1 MAKDTHHG
9 PIANAGYEKQFEKW
23 NSHTGVESR
32 PLHSS
37 KPLARSDMRVDQ
49 SRMGGGV
56 SLQVPADRRRW
67 MKSAEQPYGAKG
79 RKGSHCAENHA
90 CNVALAHLPPQQQP
104 DQVTERYGKI
114 TNGSFLAAQTRARL
128 NRWNVPARGGAAQPL
143 LIWRRWLSQG
153 DGPLSGLLIAG
164 CASALFP
171 VGASGAIDGL
181 ARGGDSG
188 LANLVG
194 RVPRVPRALRPCS
207 HSHIACEAGPVR
219 QKISQLW
226 RR

>member
-1 MAKDTHHG
+1 M
-9 PIANAGYEKQFEKW
+9 
-23 NSHTGVESR
+23 
-32 PLHSS
+32 
-37 KPLARSDMRVDQ
+37 
-49 SRMGGGV
+49 
-56 SLQVPADRRRW
+56 
-67 MKSAEQPYGAKG
+67 EQPYRRRVSASPLVQATCEIRYARGPIPDG
-79 RKGSHCAENHA
+79 RWGVTASPGRPSTLDEIPRNSPMGQRVGRVRINKRTWASPSRPSTGSHCAENHA

-153 DGPLSGLLIAG
+153 DGPLSGLLIAS